1 MGKKEQSI
9 FILMVQNGQLLLL
22 PSAFLGSVFLLTLNL
37 TIMRMCHVIAFAG
50 GVLAGGAI
58 ALLFAPKKGEDLRK
72 DIKNKL
78 YDIKK
83 KLDESACGCKDGC
96 CTEEKADVIINE

>member
-1 MGKKEQSI
+1 
-9 FILMVQNGQLLLL
+9 
-22 PSAFLGSVFLLTLNL
+22 
-37 TIMRMCHVIAFAG
+37 MRMCHVIAFAG

-72 DIKNKL
+72 DIRNKL

-83 KLDESACGCKDGC
+83 KLDESVDGCKDGCC